1 MQRLTETGSTA
12 EIGHE
17 QIMSAL
23 NEVLESDKF
32 TAAPQMSA
40 FLKYVV
46 EQAASG
52 NMSRIKAYTVAIDA
66 LGKPDS
72 FDPQNDPVVRVL
84 AGRLRAALSS
94 YYKAN
99 TDASVRIVMRPGSY
113 VPSFEPGSTTRA
125 ISSSETNNRVKS
137 SDSSSSISGKSTS
150 KTAET
155 HTKRLAL
162 EHELDNDIS
171 TAEVSE
177 SAMTAKPSHNIH
189 QDANNS
195 SEKYK
200 SEESSREH
208 FLRHGK
214 FKSLFPLPAAG
225 IALAALGIFVGSKLP
240 GFKNQANENV
250 NRSTSAVA
258 VPAHGVQSRPRPE
271 KVSLFVSAIGQDN
284 ALNDQ
289 LNTMMSGVF
298 SQSDDVRVYRILES
312 SNSPQH
318 WPEDYVVSV
327 DVLPLASE
335 TRVNIQLVEALTGR
349 LTHSHDL
356 TLSKAATDGLNENEL
371 QTISAYAREL
381 ISTDGPLFED
391 YAEKLSKIE

>member
-1 MQRLTETGSTA
+1 MHRVTETESSS
-12 EIGHE
+12 EIGHD
-17 QIMSAL
+17 QIMLAL

-94 YYKAN
+94 YYEIH
-99 TDASVRIVMRPGSY
+99 TDASVRILMRPGSY
-113 VPSFEPGSTTRA
+113 VPSFVAASTTKA
-125 ISSSETNNRVKS
+125 ASPSENNNRVKS
-137 SDSSSSISGKSTS
+137 SSSSSSTIGKSDS
-150 KTAET
+150 KTTEN
-155 HTKRLAL
+155 HTKRSSAAQG
-162 EHELDNDIS
+162 HETTVNQAVLNES
-171 TAEVSE
+171 ARTAEPTPDTVQ
-177 SAMTAKPSHNIH
+177 AAQTPDKA
-189 QDANNS
+189 QNS
-195 SEKYK
+195 S
-200 SEESSREH
+200 RIH
-208 FLRHGK
+208 FLRQGK
-214 FKSLFPLPAAG
+214 FKWLFPLPVAG
-225 IALAALGIFVGSKLP
+225 LALAALGIFVGSKLS
-240 GFKNQANENV
+240 GFKGPSEENI
-250 NRSTSAVA
+250 NSSASAVTA
-258 VPAHGVQSRPRPE
+258 SIRGTQTRPRPE

-298 SQSDDVRVYRILES
+298 SQSNDIRVYRILES

-356 TLSKAATDGLNENEL
+356 TLSKAATDGLNEDELNTINE
-371 QTISAYAREL
+371 YAREL

-391 YAEKLSKIE
+391 YAEKLTALE